1 MAVRALL
8 IVNPAAGKRTA
19 TDDDLERAI
28 EVLRDA
34 GFDLERVE
42 TTPDVSSADLAR
54 RAIREDREACVVAG
68 GDGTVAPAAA
78 ALIGSKTVLGIV
90 PFGSVMNIAH
100 GLGLPL
106 TAVDA
111 ARRIAERHVHAIDAG
126 EVNGEVFFE
135 IVGVGLD
142 AEMFGAARHA
152 ERGSWRDALGRVRRW
167 TTHGTHLV
175 RVTVDGEA
183 HRHRAIQ
190 VLVFN
195 GPYYGW
201 SIPLAPAARMDDGK
215 LDVVVFPR
223 LGRLALIRALV
234 LLWRARRLPTRP
246 VRYTG
251 KEIRIEADEALSV
264 HADGRIVGELPV
276 VIRCRPAALRVF
288 L

>member
-1 MAVRALL
+1 MRALL

-19 TDDDLERAI
+19 ADGDLDRATQL
-28 EVLRDA
+28 LRDA

-42 TTPDVSSADLAR
+42 TTEDTTSADLAR
-54 RAIREDREACVVAG
+54 RATRESYDAC
-68 GDGTVAPAAA
+68 
-78 ALIGSKTVLGIV
+78 
-90 PFGSVMNIAH
+90 
-100 GLGLPL
+100 
-106 TAVDA
+106 
-111 ARRIAERHVHAIDAG
+111 IDAG

-152 ERGSWRDALGRVRRW
+152 ERGSWRHAFDRLRRW
-167 TTHGTHLV
+167 ATHGTHAV
-175 RVTVDGEA
+175 RVIVDGET
-183 HRHRAIQ
+183 HRHRAMQ

-234 LLWRARRLPTRP
+234 MLWRLRRLPVAP

-251 KEIRIEADEALSV
+251 AEIRVEADEPLSV
-264 HADGRIVGELPV
+264 HVDGRIVGALPV
-276 VIRCRPAALRVF
+276 TIRCRHAVLRVF

>member
-1 MAVRALL
+1 VRALV
-8 IVNPAAGKRTA
+8 ISNPAAGKRTA
-19 TDDDLERAI
+19 SEGDLERAVGI
-28 EVLRDA
+28 LREA
-34 GFDLERVE
+34 GFAIDEVE
-42 TTPDVSSADLAR
+42 TTLETMSHDLAR
-54 RAIREDREACVVAG
+54 RAIAQGYGACIVAG

-78 ALIGSKTVLGIV
+78 ALIGTEVVLGIL
-90 PFGSVMNIAH
+90 PLGSVMNIAH

-106 TAVDA
+106 TPVDA

-126 EVNGEVFFE
+126 EVSGEVFFE
-135 IVGVGLD
+135 IAGVGLD
-142 AEMFGAARHA
+142 AEMFGAARHV
-152 ERGSWRDALGRVRRW
+152 ERGSWRDALDRLRRW
-167 TTHGTHLV
+167 ATHGTHPV
-175 RVTVDGEA
+175 RVTVDGET
-183 HRHRAIQ
+183 HRHRAMQ

-201 SIPLAPAARMDDGK
+201 SIRLAPAARMDDGK

-234 LLWRARRLPTRP
+234 LLWQVRRLPVRP

-251 KEIRIEADEALSV
+251 AAIRIEADEALSV

-276 VIRCRPAALRVF
+276 TVRCRPAAVRVF

>member
-1 MAVRALL
+1 MRALL

-19 TDDDLERAI
+19 ADGDLDRATQL
-28 EVLRDA
+28 LRDA

-42 TTPDVSSADLAR
+42 TTEDTTSADLAR
-54 RAIREDREACVVAG
+54 RATRESYDACIVAG

-78 ALIGSKTVLGIV
+78 ALIGSKTVLGIL

-100 GLGLPL
+100 GLGLTLEP
-106 TAVDA
+106 VEA
-111 ARRIAERHVHAIDAG
+111 ARRITRQRVHAIDAG

-152 ERGSWRDALGRVRRW
+152 ERGSWRHAFDRLRRW
-167 TTHGTHLV
+167 ATHGTHAV
-175 RVTVDGEA
+175 RVIVDGET
-183 HRHRAIQ
+183 HRHRAMQ

-234 LLWRARRLPTRP
+234 MLWRRRRLPVAP

-251 KEIRIEADEALSV
+251 SEIRVEADQPLSV
-264 HADGRIVGELPV
+264 HVDGRIVGALPV
-276 VIRCRPAALRVF
+276 TVRCRHAALRVF